1 MDFTPWAGNDI
12 LNRSLF
18 DCEPTGRTLASS
30 CTSRLR
36 LWVFADWLLHR
47 RVAGASLPRRALRR
61 ARLLCGC
68 CGGRRR
74 GPSRWR
80 PPMLQPSYCSLHRQQ
95 RSSSVLWLLH
105 RTLGVASLSRRA
117 LRRARLPCGC
127 CGGRRRGPSRRRPP
141 MLQPS
146 YCSLHRQQRSSSVL
160 WLLHRT
166 LGVASLSRR
175 ALRRARLPCGRFF
188 GRRRWVAAAA
198 DGWWRLL
205 TSRAPGSC
213 GGGVAGISEV
223 NTMVVHRGKR

>member
-47 RVAGASLPRRALRR
+47 RVAGASLP
-61 ARLLCGC
+61 
-68 CGGRRR
+68 
-74 GPSRWR
+74 
-80 PPMLQPSYCSLHRQQ
+80 
-95 RSSSVLWLLH
+95 
-105 RTLGVASLSRRA
+105 RRA

-223 NTMVVHRGKR
+223 NTKVVHRGKR